1 MRCLTL
7 ASGLKE
13 HGYSVS
19 FVSKPC
25 DEHLITK
32 IEQARYPVH
41 RLPLECDLTEDCAAT
56 IEFAQQLDLNPII
69 ILDSYAVDQAYQKA
83 IKDADLRLIVIDDP
97 TAYHMY
103 ADLVINQNIYAD
115 RKLYSAEP
123 DTRFLL
129 GPRYALLRG
138 EFTCVH
144 DRKKAIPKRARNIL
158 VTLGGS
164 DPENQTL
171 KIMQALASFDM
182 PLTVR
187 IILGV
192 SYSQEE
198 DLQML
203 ATQWGE
209 RFSIHRD
216 DSKMSEH
223 MIWADLAISGG
234 GSTCWELA
242 CAGVHNLILVLAE
255 NQRRNAI
262 GLSHAGIS
270 VNLGW
275 WKDLSIAAIADAIAR
290 LISNQGQREAMS
302 RAGKVLV
309 DGRGAERVVAEIER
323 MPLAWLR
330 GSRRS

>member
-32 IEQARYPVH
+32 IEQAGYPVH

-56 IEFAQQLDLNPII
+56 IEFAQQLDLNPIV

-83 IKDADLRLIVIDDP
+83 IKEAGLRLIVVDDLA
-97 TAYHMY
+97 AYHMY

-115 RKLYSAEP
+115 RKMYSAEP

-129 GPRYALLRG
+129 GPGYALLRE
-138 EFTCVH
+138 EFACVQNQ
-144 DRKKAIPKRARNIL
+144 KKVIPKQARNIL
-158 VTLGGS
+158 VSLGGS
-164 DPENQTL
+164 DPANQTL
-171 KIMQALASFDM
+171 KVLQALTVLDE
-182 PLTVR
+182 PLTAYVV
-187 IILGV
+187 LGT
-192 SYSQEE
+192 SYNQETS
-198 DLQML
+198 LQAL
-203 ATQWGE
+203 IAQQGGH
-209 RFSIHRD
+209 FSIFKD
-216 DSKMSEH
+216 VIDMSGL
-223 MIWADLAISGG
+223 MAWADLAISGG

-242 CAGVHNLILVLAE
+242 CAGVPNLILVLAE

-262 GLSHAGIS
+262 GLSQVGIS

-275 WKDLSIAAIADAIAR
+275 WEEVSVEVIAEATAMLIA
-290 LISNQGQREAMS
+290 NPGQREAMS
-302 RAGKVLV
+302 RAGKALV
-309 DGRGAERVVAEIER
+309 DGRGVERVVAAIER
-323 MPLAWLR
+323 I
-330 GSRRS
+330 